1 MSIHISATHA
11 EHAEPQTGDLL
22 VNVLEAHGG
31 RENWDRVTGLTAKL
45 SLGGPFW
52 GARGWPDVYANQTV
66 ELDAHREHITFTPF
80 TGPGRRSVLDV
91 DPERVVIEDD
101 GDIVEQRSTPRG
113 GFPLPF
119 DDYAT
124 PWDAIQVAYFTSAA
138 VWNYLTAPFVFI
150 APGVETREI
159 EPWREEDGEVW
170 RRLAVTFPATIANH
184 NAEQVFYYDDQFM
197 QRRMDYSPDVTGSPP
212 VAHYTHDPETFD
224 GFVFP
229 TRRRVLLHDAEGR
242 ADQSFAPI
250 TVDVAK
256 VTVHRA

>member
-1 MSIHISATHA
+1 MSTTHMA
-11 EHAEPQTGDLL
+11 GHVEREPAGTDNLL
-22 VNVLEAHGG
+22 ANVLEAHGG
-31 RENWDRVTGLTAKL
+31 RENWDTVTGLTADL

-52 GARGWPDVYANQTV
+52 GARGWPDVYADQTV
-66 ELDAHREHITFTPF
+66 TLDAHREHITFTPF
-80 TGPGRRSVLDV
+80 TGPGRTSVLDV
-91 DPERVVIEDD
+91 EPERVSIIADD
-101 GDIVEQRSTPRG
+101 GGIAEQRSTPRG

-119 DDYAT
+119 DDYTT

-138 VWNYLTAPFVFI
+138 VWNYLTAPFVFT
-150 APGVETREI
+150 APGVATHEI
-159 EPWREEDGEVW
+159 EPWQEDGEVW
-170 RRLAVTFPATIANH
+170 RRLAVTFPETIANH

-212 VAHYTHDPETFD
+212 VAHYTHDPKTFD

-250 TVDVAK
+250 TMDVAN
-256 VTVHRA
+256 VTVHRP